1 VLEACRLEVF
11 DPSEGLDRLSADH
24 FAGRAIGVAFEC
36 SGVERGLE
44 ACLTRV
50 ARGGA
55 VVVVAVYA
63 EPPRTDMVAVQDHE
77 LNVYGSLMYTWD
89 DFREAALLVAEGLMC
104 LQPLQTH
111 HVSFED
117 WAHGYG
123 LIDDPASGAMKVI
136 VDMA

>member
-1 VLEACRLEVF
+1 M
-11 DPSEGLDRLSADH
+11 SSA
-24 FAGRAIGVAFEC
+24 A
-36 SGVERGLE
+36 SNS
-44 ACLTRV
+44 CLTRA

-89 DFREAALLVAEGLMC
+89 DFREAALLVDEGLIC
-104 LQPLQTH
+104 LRPLQTH

-117 WAHGYG
+117 WANGYG
-123 LIDDPASGAMKVI
+123 LIDDPAAGAMKVI
-136 VDMA
+136 VDIA